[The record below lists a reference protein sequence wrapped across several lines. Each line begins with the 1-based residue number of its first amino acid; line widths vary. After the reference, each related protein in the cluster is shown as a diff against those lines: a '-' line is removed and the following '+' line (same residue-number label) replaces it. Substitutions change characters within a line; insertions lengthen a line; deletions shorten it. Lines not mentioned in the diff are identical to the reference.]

1 MTVPV
6 ARQWRAESVD
16 DGRTRVRLR
25 CRHASRVELAA
36 DFTDW
41 APIAMTATGDD
52 WWEASLTITPG
63 LHQVQVRFDGGAWQ
77 VPPGLPRTNREFAGD
92 AGVLVVN

>member
-1 MTVPV
+1 LL
-6 ARQWRAESVD
+6 D
-16 DGRTRVRLR
+16 DGRTTVRLR

-52 WWEASLTITPG
+52 WWETSLTITPG
-63 LHQVQVRFDGGAWQ
+63 LHQVQVRLDGGAWQ
-77 VPPGLPRTNREFAGD
+77 VPPGLPRTSREFAGD